1 MNSSKLIASIVVF
14 KELHDN
20 DKDIYDIISEFVKSA
35 VIQNKKWSF
44 SSTEITKLVET
55 DFDFKIPEAVIK
67 TALKNRLAKTGFLRL
82 EKGEYFIND
91 IESKIDPN
99 FESNFNKKSQ
109 GYKDTE
115 EEFISYI
122 QSKKDNKLKENELN
136 DIKDNLK
143 QYLLGNG
150 VHETYTQAI
159 SALIIQRKNDKKFQE
174 RLNQIRE
181 GLVLYTG
188 IRYTA
193 DLNDLG
199 HWKNEL
205 TIFLDTEILFFLAGY
220 NGQIYKEIFNDF
232 YKLVKEINFSSKD
245 NKNKI
250 QLKYFDETEKDIYD
264 FFHVATLIVE
274 NKKTLNPSKTAMKE
288 IVNGCLTKSDIIVK
302 RNKFFT
308 DLKTHGIHKEENLN
322 YYENNK
328 YIVEGLAVVE
338 ELKQMSFA
346 NQKDFNEET
355 CQEYLKLFTKINVL
369 RRGINNQGFDKCKYI
384 LLTGNRFVHYLS
396 HSKHVKTTEKDIPF
410 ATDIDYITDKFWFK
424 LKKGFG
430 NNDDKPKSFDIITKA
445 QIILSSQIS
454 LTVQEKF
461 TSMNEEFKN
470 GKITKDEAISL
481 NYELRESALK
491 PEEITELN
499 IDESINFINE
509 FSIEEHIRERDRLKQ
524 QVIDGNN
531 AICEIKRRDSQ
542 ERCRKIKPIKRKYK
556 TLFSIIFIVLF
567 LLVVMLFYLV
577 YLLINYL
584 KEPGDSKIGIIGFS
598 LGLIALFPIYK
609 YFKILF
615 ISLRKKILKKKYK
628 EEILTIIK
636 K

>member
-1 MNSSKLIASIVVF
+1 MDSSKLIASIVVF

-20 DKDIYDIISEFVKSA
+20 EKDIYDIIGEFVKYT

-44 SSTEITKLVET
+44 SSTEITKLIET
-55 DFDFKIPEAVIK
+55 DFDFTIPEAVVK
-67 TALKNRLAKTGFLRL
+67 TTLKNRLTKSGFIKL
-82 EKGEYFIND
+82 ENGEYFVNNID
-91 IESKIDPN
+91 SKTDPN
-99 FESNFNKKSQ
+99 FEINFNQKSQ
-109 GYKDTE
+109 TYKDTE
-115 EEFISYI
+115 DEFITYI
-122 QSKKDNKLKENELN
+122 QSKRESKLKENEVN
-136 DIKDNLK
+136 EIRENLK
-143 QYLLGNG
+143 LYLLGNG
-150 VHETYTQAI
+150 VHETYTQVI
-159 SALIIQRKNDKKFQE
+159 SEFIIKRKNDSEFQE

-199 HWKNEL
+199 HWNNEI

-220 NGQIYKEIFNDF
+220 NGQIYKDIFNDF
-232 YKLVKEINFSSKD
+232 YKLVKEINYSSKD
-245 NKNKI
+245 SKKKI
-250 QLKYFDETEKDIYD
+250 QLKYFDETEREIFD

-288 IVNGCLTKSDIIVK
+288 IINGCLTKSDIIVK
-302 RNKFFT
+302 KNKFFN
-308 DLKTHGIHKEENLN
+308 DLKIHGIQKEESFN

-338 ELKQMSFA
+338 ELKQISFE
-346 NQKDFNEET
+346 NQKNFDEDT

-369 RRGINNQGFDKCKYI
+369 RKGINNQGFDKCKYI
-384 LLTGNRFVHYLS
+384 LLTGNRFVQYLS
-396 HSKHVKTTEKDIPF
+396 HSKHVKNSEKDIPF

-430 NNDDKPKSFDIITKA
+430 TNDNKPISFDIITKA

-461 TSMNEEFKN
+461 TTMNDDFNK

-491 PEEITELN
+491 PEQITELN
-499 IDESINFINE
+499 IDESISFINE

-524 QVIDGNN
+524 QVIEGNN
-531 AICEIKRRDSQ
+531 AISEIKRRDSK
-542 ERCRKIKPIKRKYK
+542 ERGRKIGIIKKRYK
-556 TLFSIIFIVLF
+556 ILFSLIFIILIALILA
-567 LLVVMLFYLV
+567 LLYSG
-577 YLLINYL
+577 YLLLEYL
-584 KEPGDSKIGIIGFS
+584 IEPGDSKIGIIGFVIS
-598 LGLIALFPIYK
+598 LIVLFPIYK
-609 YFKILF
+609 YFRFFLEKAKKRILRKYKILT
-615 ISLRKKILKKKYK
+615 LKIMK
-628 EEILTIIK
+628 
-636 K
+636 

>member
-20 DKDIYDIISEFVKSA
+20 DKDIYDIIGEFVKYT

-44 SSTEITKLVET
+44 SSTEITKLIET
-55 DFDFKIPEAVIK
+55 DFDFTIPEAVVK
-67 TALKNRLAKTGFLRL
+67 TTLKNRLTKSGFIKL
-82 EKGEYFIND
+82 ENGEYLVNNID
-91 IESKIDPN
+91 SKTDPN
-99 FESNFNKKSQ
+99 FEINFNKKSQ
-109 GYKDTE
+109 TYKDTE
-115 EEFISYI
+115 DEFITYI
-122 QSKKDNKLKENELN
+122 QSKRESKLKENELN
-136 DIKDNLK
+136 EIKENLK

-150 VHETYTQAI
+150 VHETYTQVI
-159 SALIIQRKNDKKFQE
+159 SEFIVKRKNDSEFQE

-199 HWKNEL
+199 HWNNEI

-220 NGQIYKEIFNDF
+220 NGQIYKDIFNDF
-232 YKLVKEINFSSKD
+232 YKLVKEINYSSKD
-245 NKNKI
+245 SKKKI
-250 QLKYFDETEKDIYD
+250 QLKYFDETEREIFD

-288 IVNGCLTKSDIIVK
+288 IINGCLTKSDIIVK
-302 RNKFFT
+302 KNKFFN
-308 DLKTHGIHKEENLN
+308 DLKSHGIQKEESLN

-328 YIVEGLAVVE
+328 YIVEGLAIVE
-338 ELKQMSFA
+338 ELKQISFN
-346 NQKDFNEET
+346 NQKNFDEDT

-369 RRGINNQGFDKCKYI
+369 RKGINNQGFDKCKYI
-384 LLTGNRFVHYLS
+384 LLTGNRFVQYLS
-396 HSKHVKTTEKDIPF
+396 HSKHVKSSEKDIPF

-430 NNDDKPKSFDIITKA
+430 TNDNKPISFDIITKA

-461 TSMNEEFKN
+461 TTMNDDFNK

-524 QVIDGNN
+524 QVIEGNN
-531 AICEIKRRDSQ
+531 AICEIKRRDSK
-542 ERCRKIKPIKRKYK
+542 ERGRKMGTIKRKYR
-556 TLFSIIFIVLF
+556 TLFSFIFIILIALVFALLYLGY
-567 LLVVMLFYLV
+567 LLVEYLR
-577 YLLINYL
+577 
-584 KEPGDSKIGIIGFS
+584 EPGDTKIGIIGFVI
-598 LGLIALFPIYK
+598 GLIALIPIYK
-609 YFKILF
+609 YFRFLLEKAKKGIL
-615 ISLRKKILKKKYK
+615 SKYK
-628 EEILTIIK
+628 LLIVKIMI
-636 K
+636 